1 MVRKKVEIE
10 YEEGMQLGRSR
21 DGDGASSPNL
31 FTPGSKGV
39 KGQVKIYDI
48 GEGEGDSL
56 TDSPPVVR
64 VASEYGADS
73 RGRERLEPEE
83 IVELLAILL
92 EVAERAAPHLKR
104 WWNDQLRPFVKS
116 TRSRLARTGKDES
129 RAITPESSALVE
141 SVSSEDLRELV
152 AELEGHRVAM
162 RGVEARERFV
172 AALVA
177 RLFSEEQFRILR
189 NARIEDEDG
198 SSRLS
203 GVLETL
209 TPKQVEDSITLM
221 LRPIRRCSTKRSWLK
236 SGRSSGESKSSG
248 CLRLRCETMEKVL
261 RLTDGG
267 IWSYRRSAE
276 TPYPRFCSAVQCG
289 AVPTSSG
296 GES

>member
-1 MVRKKVEIE
+1 MVRKTVEIE

-48 GEGEGDSL
+48 GEGEGGSL

-83 IVELLAILL
+83 IVELLAILV

-177 RLFSEEQFRILR
+177 RLFSEEQFRTLR

-221 LRPIRRCSTKRSWLK
+221 LEANPSLLDEAKLAEIWKIL
-236 SGRSSGESKSSG
+236 
-248 CLRLRCETMEKVL
+248 
-261 RLTDGG
+261 GG
-267 IWSYRRSAE
+267 IQVERLPSIEMRNDGK
-276 TPYPRFCSAVQCG
+276 G
-289 AVPTSSG
+289 ATSD
-296 GES
+296 

>member
-1 MVRKKVEIE
+1 MVRKTVEIE

-48 GEGEGDSL
+48 GEGEGDLL
-56 TDSPPVVR
+56 TDSPPVVC

-83 IVELLAILL
+83 IVELLAILV
-92 EVAERAAPHLKR
+92 EVAERAAPRLKR

-152 AELEGHRVAM
+152 AELEGIESPCAAWRRASDSLQLYWPGCLVKSSSEFYAM
-162 RGVEARERFV
+162 RGSRMKM
-172 AALVA
+172 AL
-177 RLFSEEQFRILR
+177 R
-189 NARIEDEDG
+189 G
-198 SSRLS
+198 
-203 GVLETL
+203 
-209 TPKQVEDSITLM
+209 
-221 LRPIRRCSTKRSWLK
+221 
-236 SGRSSGESKSSG
+236 
-248 CLRLRCETMEKVL
+248 
-261 RLTDGG
+261 
-267 IWSYRRSAE
+267 
-276 TPYPRFCSAVQCG
+276 
-289 AVPTSSG
+289 
-296 GES
+296 